1 MKLQPSNFRFLFL
14 IIFSILLSTSTLY
27 AKDKFSYESDSI
39 AISRWVK
46 PIRDSLFSN
55 PYVVLPWLDSLEE
68 FSKSS
73 SSPYIKYSYNNLKA
87 NFFWAT
93 IRYDSARIYYH
104 RALYNAKKGKL
115 DQPYINVLG
124 NLGILFNFLDNF
136 DSSSYYYSK
145 AVELAKSKQF
155 YELYVRNIINYSN
168 IFTQQGYF
176 AKSIG
181 MLTDAQQMSNT
192 MKNSELDAM
201 LASAMATIYYSLG
214 DIKQMHKYYHKAISH
229 YKVTHN
235 QAVLATIYM
244 NIAESFSSLVI
255 NYDSAVYY
263 FDQALAISNNR
274 NRANILTMIDL
285 TKGNLHYN
293 AGRYDSAEVRYLK
306 AIYNP
311 LTEKHLRRK
320 TALHINLANVYRQI
334 GNFNKAMLYYSIGE
348 RLADSLNLV
357 DYHINALNGMILIDS
372 VMGDFEQAFN
382 RNRHYQRLKE
392 VLNKDKSINDLK
404 AMEVERALELQKL
417 KYDLLET
424 ENSLQQNQLRNQQ
437 ILGILILLAF
447 ISSLIF
453 TVVQIRNT
461 RKIRHLNKLLNDNI
475 HELDQQKSALEKA
488 NQAKDKFFAILSHD
502 LRGPSATLRT
512 GLDMLNN
519 EWPEF
524 SEEERT
530 NLVQQLDNLANST
543 YALLEDLLEWSRL
556 QQGMMKVV
564 ETKFRLLDIVEEIK
578 LLFFM
583 AFTQK
588 QQVFNLKITPEIEV
602 KTDYQMLKQI
612 LHNLV
617 ANAIKFTPRGGTIS
631 IEARDTPS
639 ELIIYVK
646 DSGIGIP
653 VEKLDRLFEL
663 DADFGRP
670 GTEGEKSSGLGL
682 ILCKDYATLLGATLK
697 VESEPENGCTFS
709 LRFSKS

>member
-1 MKLQPSNFRFLFL
+1 
-14 IIFSILLSTSTLY
+14 
-27 AKDKFSYESDSI
+27 
-39 AISRWVK
+39 
-46 PIRDSLFSN
+46 
-55 PYVVLPWLDSLEE
+55 
-68 FSKSS
+68 
-73 SSPYIKYSYNNLKA
+73 
-87 NFFWAT
+87 
-93 IRYDSARIYYH
+93 
-104 RALYNAKKGKL
+104 
-115 DQPYINVLG
+115 
-124 NLGILFNFLDNF
+124 
-136 DSSSYYYSK
+136 
-145 AVELAKSKQF
+145 
-155 YELYVRNIINYSN
+155 
-168 IFTQQGYF
+168 
-176 AKSIG
+176 
-181 MLTDAQQMSNT
+181 
-192 MKNSELDAM
+192 
-201 LASAMATIYYSLG
+201 
-214 DIKQMHKYYHKAISH
+214 
-229 YKVTHN
+229 
-235 QAVLATIYM
+235 
-244 NIAESFSSLVI
+244 
-255 NYDSAVYY
+255 
-263 FDQALAISNNR
+263 
-274 NRANILTMIDL
+274 
-285 TKGNLHYN
+285 
-293 AGRYDSAEVRYLK
+293 
-306 AIYNP
+306 
-311 LTEKHLRRK
+311 
-320 TALHINLANVYRQI
+320 
-334 GNFNKAMLYYSIGE
+334 
-348 RLADSLNLV
+348 
-357 DYHINALNGMILIDS
+357 
-372 VMGDFEQAFN
+372 
-382 RNRHYQRLKE
+382 LKE